1 MKVTRPNPT
10 IARPNPKSKPATLR
24 PAKQASM
31 PRPLPSVPN
40 SQNKIPMS
48 RVNLKKAPEKTKKR
62 SAVGKAFKTAKK
74 VAKTAKDVA
83 SVGYAA
89 YKLAK
94 DIANP
99 KNIAKSLG
107 SQGIVLPG
115 SKYIGP
121 GNSIDKGA
129 PVSKGDAI
137 AYQHDLEYD
146 KLLGKAK
153 HPSDVY
159 LGYSH
164 ADNVALK
171 EAWRHAKKG
180 DAHSLAVAAGLGIKK
195 LAYKSGLTKKQTKHV
210 KQLER
215 PIF

>member
-1 MKVTRPNPT
+1 M
-10 IARPNPKSKPATLR
+10 L
-24 PAKQASM
+24 
-31 PRPLPSVPN
+31 RPLPSVSSSS

-48 RVNLKKAPEKTKKR
+48 RVNLKKTPEKSKKK
-62 SAVGKAFKTAKK
+62 SALGKAFKTTKK

-83 SVGYAA
+83 NVGYAA
-89 YKLAK
+89 YNLAK
-94 DIANP
+94 GIANP
-99 KNIAKSLG
+99 KNIAKSAF
-107 SQGIVLPG
+107 SQGLVLPG

-121 GNSIDKGA
+121 GNSLDKGA

-137 AYQHDLEYD
+137 AYQHDLDYD
-146 KLLGKAK
+146 KLLAAAK
-153 HPSDVY
+153 NPNDVY
-159 LGYSH
+159 LGYSN
-164 ADNVALK
+164 ADKKALK

-210 KQLER
+210 QQLEK